1 MGTGEGA
8 AALDQAARAGG
19 GGGRAGLLDGSGA
32 GAAPL
37 VHFDQACKAAKG
49 APAALARPGRG
60 SAPNMRLHCPWRP
73 TLLPRIFNK
82 CRAPLARSV
91 RRRWHGLGGPVFG
104 SWLER
109 QRPGT
114 KRRVQIQVT
123 GVHLQR
129 RSEPLVCCLPTWRSM
144 RSRWQAFRLASIIDV
159 CCCIRLSYLRT
170 GQPPSRLPRLPASS
184 ASPDDLW
191 LAEAGM
197 QAGCRALGM
206 APSPLILQVSHTA
219 TRARAPRLTR
229 CPRTGAAAGSKLTR
243 HV

>member
-144 RSRWQAFRLASIIDV
+144 RSRWQAFRLASIIDK
-159 CCCIRLSYLRT
+159 LLLHSTKLPQNRT
-170 GQPPSRLPRLPASS
+170 ASQSPAAPPGLLCEPRRPLARGSR
-184 ASPDDLW
+184 D
-191 LAEAGM
+191 AG
-197 QAGCRALGM
+197 G
-206 APSPLILQVSHTA
+206 V
-219 TRARAPRLTR
+219 
-229 CPRTGAAAGSKLTR
+229 
-243 HV
+243 